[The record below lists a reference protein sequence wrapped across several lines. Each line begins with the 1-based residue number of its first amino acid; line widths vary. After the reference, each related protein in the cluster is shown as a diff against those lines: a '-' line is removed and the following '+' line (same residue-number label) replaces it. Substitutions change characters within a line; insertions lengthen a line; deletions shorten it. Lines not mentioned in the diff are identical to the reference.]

1 MFSDDPLY
9 RKGRLK
15 TKNAARSLSLRRW
28 WNGLI
33 ESVVDAFADDV
44 QIRP

>member
-15 TKNAARSLSLRRW
+15 RKTPRGACPCGVWRNK
-28 WNGLI
+28 
-33 ESVVDAFADDV
+33 SVVDAFADNL

>member
-15 TKNAARSLSLRRW
+15 RKTPRGDYPCGVW
-28 WNGLI
+28 WNKSI
-33 ESVVDAFADDV
+33 VDMFADNLQV
-44 QIRP
+44 RP